1 MYIFLSTPGAWFVH
15 PDGHVRVRQGFLLY
29 RKKKK
34 PLQRQVSLISRF
46 PSPGSSCMCRSV
58 WGMLL
63 QCLIGMKTTCRHSSL
78 PGAGERASTLS
89 CEGFYCFVLLKKKN
103 PENLEEC
110 LCEVAGVLQGQL
122 HRCQVCCTY
131 FLQIPAAGGG
141 GGGGGG
147 AQRWFPFQREQPLEQ
162 KEKKRGESRYYC
174 AAALSPKRLSN
185 HLSKETE
192 GISS

>member
-1 MYIFLSTPGAWFVH
+1 MQIS
-15 PDGHVRVRQGFLLY
+15 VRHAAAVFDWNEND
-29 RKKKK
+29 
-34 PLQRQVSLISRF
+34 LQTLEPPRR
-46 PSPGSSCMCRSV
+46 R
-58 WGMLL
+58 
-63 QCLIGMKTTCRHSSL
+63 
-78 PGAGERASTLS
+78 GAGEHSEPR
-89 CEGFYCFVLLKKKN
+89 GILLFCAFKKEN

-131 FLQIPAAGGG
+131 FLQIPAAKGGG
-141 GGGGGG
+141 GEGGGGG
-147 AQRWFPFQREQPLEQ
+147 AQGCFPFQREQPLEQ